1 MRDVFN
7 FITHAHYDFA
17 LSPDEVISFISF
29 TIFINTYIL
38 HSLFVCLLNNTTYH
52 ILTLQAWTE
61 TDFDDTET
69 EYDEAFEPSEKS
81 MSEVYSACGDN
92 YGGKKVS
99 YSQQSGSY
107 KSKSKVSKTQQNDNE
122 KSCWCKFY

>member
-1 MRDVFN
+1 MYSFFSPLN
-7 FITHAHYDFA
+7 YITN
-17 LSPDEVISFISF
+17 P
-29 TIFINTYIL
+29 TI
-38 HSLFVCLLNNTTYH
+38 
-52 ILTLQAWTE
+52 TLQAWTE

-81 MSEVYSACGDN
+81 VSDVYSACGDN

-99 YSQQSGSY
+99 SQQSGSY